1 MGLETIVV
9 LLSVALSE
17 EVDVDAIKVTWYVS
31 PFSLSRKLV
40 LNSSVARVHTCVY
53 PCARGSVRC
62 VHGVKKAMTGGC
74 RVGSRVISLI

>member
-31 PFSLSRKLV
+31 PFSLSPGNSFSTV
-40 LNSSVARVHTCVY
+40 LWRACTRVYIRV
-53 PCARGSVRC
+53 
-62 VHGVKKAMTGGC
+62 
-74 RVGSRVISLI
+74 RVGVCGASMGLKRP